1 MTKRAKKSKIPIY
14 RLENSIEDWSRISEI
29 FFNRLFWPY
38 KTVTLL
44 YFPTMRAMNRQD
56 ENVGL
61 YTHTNK
67 DLHFSG
73 SEIYEWRYTYVLK
86 TTLLPPSARQKSSW
100 EKKMKKK
107 SIFFSTIL
115 IRLEGNTCTTLFSL
129 LLLMI
134 LKIYKIIFIKTKNYF
149 FLLLI
154 ILLFKYIC
162 IIITR
167 QQQ

>member
-14 RLENSIEDWSRISEI
+14 RLENSIEDWSRIQDI
-29 FFNRLFWPY
+29 WNLFYLKKKPTFLQLPFWPY

-73 SEIYEWRYTYVLK
+73 LEIYEWRYTHMCSKPRCCRPVRVNK
-86 TTLLPPSARQKSSW
+86 VRG
-100 EKKMKKK
+100 KKK
-107 SIFFSTIL
+107 WKKNLFFSQ
-115 IRLEGNTCTTLFSL
+115 LFSSVWKETHAPL
-129 LLLMI
+129 I
-134 LKIYKIIFIKTKNYF
+134 LSSSLDDFKN
-149 FLLLI
+149 I
-154 ILLFKYIC
+154 
-162 IIITR
+162 
-167 QQQ
+167 

>member
-14 RLENSIEDWSRISEI
+14 RLEKKAAGQNCRKKNFRNAWGWLIWYLKS
-29 FFNRLFWPY
+29 FQQPTFWPY

-73 SEIYEWRYTYVLK
+73 LEIYEWRYTLNDKIHIHICVLK
-86 TTLLPPSARQKSSW
+86 TTLLPPSVRQKSSGK
-100 EKKMKKK
+100 KKMKKK

-115 IRLEGNTCTTLFSL
+115 IRLEGNTRTLILFFSWW
-129 LLLMI
+129 
-134 LKIYKIIFIKTKNYF
+134 F
-149 FLLLI
+149 
-154 ILLFKYIC
+154 
-162 IIITR
+162 
-167 QQQ
+167 